1 MSDLAVRAR
10 NARLAGDIPK
20 DVLPG
25 LSNTYM
31 TSEGSR
37 KTEKDGLNKFFAP
50 KRLTP
55 FHKRLIKLDQI
66 ATNPLLHLEMRVKN
80 RPMRAIWQPMA
91 RAMWIA
97 SQPGINMNTNHVRQ
111 CLEQCD
117 NIIAASI
124 RAGYDPSL
132 LD

>member
-1 MSDLAVRAR
+1 VRTR
-10 NARLAGDIPK
+10 TARLAGDIPR

-25 LSNTYM
+25 LANTYL

-37 KTEKDGLNKFFAP
+37 KTERDALNRFLKP

-55 FHKRLIKLDQI
+55 FHKRLLKLDQL

-80 RPMRAIWQPMA
+80 RPLRPIWQPMA

-97 SQPGINMNTNHVRQ
+97 SQPGIEMNTHAVRQ

-117 NIIAASI
+117 AIIAASI